1 LAVWTW
7 AATTATVV
15 AGVIVIA
22 LTPAL
27 NINGVGLLIGPL
39 LISAGVT
46 AGGIIAGLRNAWGIL
61 FLVVAIEVVF
71 IVLKFLNPWGIG
83 TVL

>member
-1 LAVWTW
+1 
-7 AATTATVV
+7 
-15 AGVIVIA
+15 VIVIA

-27 NINGVGLLIGPL
+27 NISGVALLIGPL

-46 AGGIIAGLRNAWGIL
+46 AGGIIAGLRNGWAIL
-61 FLVVAIEVVF
+61 FLIVTIEVVF
-71 IVLKFLNPWGIG
+71 IVLKFLNPWGLG